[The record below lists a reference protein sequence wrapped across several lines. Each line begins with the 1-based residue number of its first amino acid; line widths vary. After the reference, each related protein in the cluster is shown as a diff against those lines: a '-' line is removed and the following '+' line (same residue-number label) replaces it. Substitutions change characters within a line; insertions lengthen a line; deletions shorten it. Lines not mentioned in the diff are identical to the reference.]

1 MPILDE
7 TEGDW
12 KVRLRI
18 NFAYKYG
25 MLNILHWQ
33 ITKRFGGTPVW
44 AEQRLRSMS
53 DEDLR
58 IAGLGRYGRCQF
70 WMKSEKIA

>member
-7 TEGDW
+7 PESDW

-18 NFAYKYG
+18 NFAYRYG

-44 AEQRLRSMS
+44 AEQRLRSMP
-53 DEDLR
+53 DEDLER
-58 IAGLGRYGRCQF
+58 FSIGLLDASSLEDLL
-70 WMKSEKIA
+70 K